1 LSNIMEQICTKNIN
15 ELKSENVMLGNDFNI
30 QNFS

>member
-1 LSNIMEQICTKNIN
+1 MEQICAKDIK
-15 ELKSENVMLGNDFNI
+15 ELKSENVMLGNNFNI